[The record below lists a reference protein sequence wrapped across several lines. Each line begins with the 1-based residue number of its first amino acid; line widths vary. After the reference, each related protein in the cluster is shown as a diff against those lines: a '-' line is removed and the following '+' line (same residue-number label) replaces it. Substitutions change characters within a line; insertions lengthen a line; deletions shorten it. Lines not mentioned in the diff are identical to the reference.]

1 MNRRFSLSGLTL
13 GLGERLNDTLEPFK
27 GLERPGVDGVDL
39 PLLFTFTFTDILG
52 SHAPSIVMT
61 AHSKGVVDCSKNLI

>member
-1 MNRRFSLSGLTL
+1 M
-13 GLGERLNDTLEPFK
+13 NDTLEPFK